1 MRITTDE
8 LGVVAFVL
16 PGAPNRTF
24 ELSEWPDGSFSLE
37 PVAASDDA
45 AVLAAARARAALVL
59 ESTPRGVGES
69 ERRTA

>member
-1 MRITTDE
+1 MRITSDE

-37 PVAASDDA
+37 PVAESVDPA
-45 AVLAAARARAALVL
+45 LIAAARIRAVQALDAVADL
-59 ESTPRGVGES
+59 DA
-69 ERRTA
+69 TAQTA